1 MKRESPQMSD
11 GPAGR
16 TNPTSKARKKRRAK
30 VTPVL
35 LDEIERERDELLEA
49 LHEVLD
55 QFVPITVEG
64 QGALVKACALIAR
77 IGGR

>member
-1 MKRESPQMSD
+1 MDKRKNWQLSD
-11 GPAGR
+11 GKPGR
-16 TNPTSKARKKRRAK
+16 VNPTAKARKKRRAK

-49 LHEVLD
+49 LEEVLD

-64 QGALVKACALIAR
+64 QDALVKACALIAR
-77 IGGR
+77 I